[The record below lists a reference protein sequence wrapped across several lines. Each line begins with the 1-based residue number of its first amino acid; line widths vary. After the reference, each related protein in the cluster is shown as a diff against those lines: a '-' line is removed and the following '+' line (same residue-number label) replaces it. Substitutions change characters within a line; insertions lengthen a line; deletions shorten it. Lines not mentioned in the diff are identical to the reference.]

1 MVNNLTTNI
10 IATNKKTINLQ
21 SKNQLLVNSLI
32 FSGLGFIVVALL
44 SIGYSYIIRNYFS
57 SWLIN
62 SYYYTIASSVILV
75 IASIAIFAINWTWS
89 RNILN
94 ASWSIIVIAWIT
106 NILLMTAMLAPLIT
120 LIDNSELVFITIAVS
135 GGIFVLIGILSYL
148 LMKFNL
154 QLALTKLMFIILG
167 GVFILGIIFSFT
179 FGFVYTNSI
188 SNYFLVFDICYLVVS
203 LIMIALV
210 FYSIKSSSEVFSIVN
225 RTQQMK
231 LSLYFGMS
239 LLISYVMLLRVLLRL
254 ISFSRSN

>member
-57 SWLIN
+57 SWLTN
-62 SYYYTIASSVILV
+62 SYYTIASSVILV

-120 LIDNSELVFITIAVS
+120 LIDNSELVFITIAAS

-239 LLISYVMLLRVLLRL
+239 LLISYVMLLRILLRL